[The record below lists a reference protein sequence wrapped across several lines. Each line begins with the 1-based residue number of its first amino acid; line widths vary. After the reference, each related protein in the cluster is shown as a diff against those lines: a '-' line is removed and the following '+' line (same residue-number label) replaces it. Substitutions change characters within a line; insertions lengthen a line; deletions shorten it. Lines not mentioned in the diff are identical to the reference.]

1 MCDTS
6 LYSGEIMWIENVSR
20 DDIRKGWH
28 YDAGPNSMLIQ
39 ICDPD
44 NNWPIPKYKFRET
57 RKFKFWDEEDKNL
70 PDTITEFDAERI
82 AKALQHALDN
92 KMNVIVHSEAGLC
105 RSGAVV
111 EVGVMMGFQDTEKL
125 RIPNVLVKT
134 MIANCV
140 F

>member
-1 MCDTS
+1 MF
-6 LYSGEIMWIENVSR
+6 IENVSR

-44 NNWPIPKYKFRET
+44 NNWPIPKYKFKET
-57 RKFKFWDEEDKNL
+57 RKFKFWDEEDTSHR
-70 PDTITEFDAERI
+70 DIITEVEAEQI

-92 KMNVIVHSEAGLC
+92 RMNVIVHCEVGLC

-125 RIPNVLVKT
+125 RIPNVLVKSL
-134 MIANCV
+134 IKNAV
-140 F
+140 FK